1 MQRSGQRNG
10 IVLEGRLAAVATMAA
25 AMTASMGL
33 LMGVQVAGLAAVTEN
48 KSRAIAPS
56 PSPNFAI
63 SKTRTIAQ
71 ASRNRVIRLRRG
83 PYFPDLSRLTPPFPD
98 PIFPEIVYPIRLVI
112 RLSQRRVYVYRG
124 DDVQTSYPIAV
135 GRPGWETPVGEYIV
149 MQMQEDPAWKNPF
162 NGNIVPAGAGNPLGD
177 RWIGFWTDGNN
188 VIGFHG
194 TPNEASV
201 GQAASHGCI
210 RMLNQDVRELYA
222 IAELGMPVIV
232 EP

>member
-1 MQRSGQRNG
+1 MQAEVRADESH
-10 IVLEGRLAAVATMAA
+10 
-25 AMTASMGL
+25 
-33 LMGVQVAGLAAVTEN
+33 
-48 KSRAIAPS
+48 AIAPTHSEHISHPDPSTVAQTSS
-56 PSPNFAI
+56 PRPLAP
-63 SKTRTIAQ
+63 AP
-71 ASRNRVIRLRRG
+71 RNRVLRLRRG
-83 PYFPDLSRLTPPFPD
+83 PYFPDLNTLAPPFPD

-112 RLSQRRVYVYRG
+112 RIGQRRVYVYRG
-124 DDVQTSYPIAV
+124 DEVHTSYPIAV
-135 GRPGWETPVGEYIV
+135 GKPGWETPVGEYTVIN
-149 MQMQEDPAWKNPF
+149 MQEDPVWKNPF

-210 RMLNQDVRELYA
+210 RMLNQDVRALYA
-222 IAELGMPVIV
+222 IAEIGMPVIV